1 MRIAKLSAAV
11 VFVVAAAFVIAATR
25 NSRPITNE
33 QDKLGAPRYTAD
45 KQLVMPKDYREWIYL
60 SSGLGMTYNS
70 ADSENPSFGNVF
82 VNPAAYR
89 SFLQAG
95 IWPDKT
101 VFMLEIRSSTSKG
114 SINKGGRFQTDVVGI
129 EAEVK
134 DSGGSPGKWTFYGF
148 GGSGDLGTAFPPSAN
163 CYSCHRDNGAVDNT
177 FVQFYPTLI
186 PIATA
191 KGTFHKTEN

>member
-1 MRIAKLSAAV
+1 MRRAKLSVAV
-11 VFVVAAAFVIAATR
+11 VVALAAAFVITAAPG
-25 NSRPITNE
+25 SRQSANAGD
-33 QDKLGAPRYTAD
+33 QHGAPQYTAD

-60 SSGLGMTYNS
+60 SSGLGMTY
-70 ADSENPSFGNVF
+70 DSMDSDNPSFGNVF
-82 VNPAAYR
+82 VNPTAYR
-89 SFLQAG
+89 SFLEAG

-101 VFMLEIRSSTSKG
+101 VFILEIRSSTSKG
-114 SINKGGRFQTDVVGI
+114 SINKSGRFQTDVVGI

-148 GGSGDLGTAFPPSAN
+148 GGSGGLGTAFPPSAS
-163 CYSCHRDNGAVDNT
+163 CYSCHRDKGAVDNT

-186 PIATA
+186 PIAEA